1 MYIKTFKM
9 APLKILPV
17 QSVFEEER
25 LHFKVLI
32 QEIALYLVIMGILP
46 YIQSGRVGGK
56 RECRYVG
63 SALDVEYVYSQ
74 LYQQFSSSPHNLTK
88 STTLPP
94 HIGSP
99 QLEKVGG
106 F

>member
-1 MYIKTFKM
+1 MCGCAIEAKKNNM
-9 APLKILPV
+9 VAEK
-17 QSVFEEER
+17 ER
-25 LHFKVLI
+25 LHYISLFDAFSLS
-32 QEIALYLVIMGILP
+32 LP
-46 YIQSGRVGGK
+46 ASFIVWIPLYIQSGRVGGK

-74 LYQQFSSSPHNLTK
+74 LYQHSPHNFTK

-106 F
+106 V